1 MAIHRCQWWFSETM
15 VFQETFMLL
24 SDFVAMIVLN
34 KDTLKSLNS
43 SLQVYNC
50 ITVPCGLKMTQQ
62 N

>member
-1 MAIHRCQWWFSETM
+1 M

-24 SDFVAMIVLN
+24 SDFVAMTVLD